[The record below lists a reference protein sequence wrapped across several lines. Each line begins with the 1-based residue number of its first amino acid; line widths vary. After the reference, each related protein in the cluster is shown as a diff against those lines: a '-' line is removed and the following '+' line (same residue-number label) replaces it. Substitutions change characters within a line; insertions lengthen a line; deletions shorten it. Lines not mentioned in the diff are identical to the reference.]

1 MTKWALVT
9 GASAGIGKEFCEQL
23 AARGDNVV
31 LVARRA
37 DRLEELKAHLEKRYR
52 VHAEV
57 LAADLANADDLKRV
71 AERVAQASDPIEVL
85 VNNAGFGLKTAFL
98 DTDVEKEI
106 ASVDVM
112 VKAVVVL
119 SHAAGRAMRER
130 GRGAIINVSS
140 VAGFMASGT
149 YSAAKSYVT
158 VFSESLAGQLAGTGV
173 TVTALCPGFTH
184 TDFHAS
190 ADIDVDKTSAIG
202 KRLWLDADRL
212 VRDCLADVDA
222 GRVIS
227 VPGQQYKVATQ
238 LLRHVPRS
246 IVRAGALSNRHR
258 PRD

>member
-1 MTKWALVT
+1 MSEHSSPDQTAPETDDQT
-9 GASAGIGKEFCEQL
+9 GGDADPTRFHRQPLSFVR
-23 AARGDNVV
+23 RGDRLTN
-31 LVARRA
+31 RRQRAWDELAPERILEVPREEHA
-37 DRLEELKAHLEKRYR
+37 DRP
-52 VHAEV
+52 
-57 LAADLANADDLKRV
+57 V
-71 AERVAQASDPIEVL
+71 AERLQETSKPVGLL

-227 VPGQQYKVATQ
+227 VPGKQYKVATQ